1 MSSPAEPS
9 HLSNHERTT
18 LRQIFQ
24 HPVSHNIEWRL
35 VVSLLETVG
44 TVTQA
49 HDGKLT
55 VTLGSETEIIVPP
68 TGKDIDVQL
77 VVDLRR
83 MLSKAGYDASGLA
96 GEGSDG

>member
-9 HLSNHERTT
+9 QELSHLSNHHRTT
-18 LRQIFQ
+18 VRQIFA

-44 TVTQA
+44 SVTEGHA
-49 HDGKLT
+49 GKLT
-55 VTLGSETEIIVPP
+55 VTLGSETEILEPRA
-68 TGKDIDVQL
+68 GKDIDVQM

-83 MLSKAGYDASGLA
+83 MLSKAGYGAEAAA
-96 GEGSDG
+96 G